1 MAGSRHFALDHLTAA
16 TASDA
21 MAVISE
27 VEATWDVE
35 WKSIGPVQNDTLARG
50 GGMADSGIFSGCTRT
65 YIEEYT
71 YHLIKYKCMRDE
83 ILYFLSPDL
92 VYRDASRE
100 PLVCPAEES

>member
-1 MAGSRHFALDHLTAA
+1 
-16 TASDA
+16 
-21 MAVISE
+21 MAVIFKM
-27 VEATWDVE
+27 EAAWDVE

-65 YIEEYT
+65 YIEECT

-83 ILYFLSPDL
+83 VRYVLNPDL
-92 VYRDASRE
+92 GYRDVLRE